1 MLVVFLKRY
10 ILLLLL
16 IDCLIQAELFINR
29 LMFINNCVILHASR
43 LCGIHPLMQSI
54 SMIMKTMDLREQKHI
69 SAGSK
74 LDTFFGFSS
83 GLFGFCG

>member
-1 MLVVFLKRY
+1 M
-10 ILLLLL
+10 
-16 IDCLIQAELFINR
+16 QAEL
-29 LMFINNCVILHASR
+29 NCVLLLASR

-74 LDTFFGFSS
+74 LDTFLGVFFWVVFIF
-83 GLFGFCG
+83 L